1 MKNILFPT
9 DFSETAE
16 NAFVY
21 ALHLAK
27 SLNANLH
34 ILHTFEIPIVTSL
47 GVENPQVVQQVF
59 QNVELTQFEK
69 YKDEA
74 AKLRIIANELNLGD
88 VNLTFLFQE
97 GDLIFNILEAIKKE
111 NIYMVVMGT
120 TGISGFERKFF
131 GSNTVNAIKTIDIP
145 ILAIPY
151 FAKFNGINK
160 IGFTTI
166 FKDSDKEPLADV
178 LELAEEFDAKVRCF
192 HVAKDINDVTIELN
206 TRDWKRNYHS
216 DRLKFIVEPLGE
228 QTIEEHISD
237 FVKDY
242 NISVLAIVK
251 RNQSFFERL
260 FGSSLSQKLAAK
272 PEVPLLIIKEEK

>member
-251 RNQSFFERL
+251 RNQTFFERL

>member
-34 ILHTFEIPIVTSL
+34 VLHTFEIPIVTSL

-251 RNQSFFERL
+251 RNQTFFERL

>member
-145 ILAIPY
+145 ILAIPH

-251 RNQSFFERL
+251 RNQTFFERL

>member
-34 ILHTFEIPIVTSL
+34 VLHTFEIPIVTSL

-69 YKDEA
+69 YKDEV

-145 ILAIPY
+145 ILAIPH
-151 FAKFNGINK
+151 FAKFKGITK
-160 IGFTTI
+160 IGFTTV
-166 FKDSDKEPLADV
+166 FKDSDKKPLADI
-178 LELAEEFDAKVRCF
+178 LELAKEFDAKVRCF
-192 HVAKDINDVTIELN
+192 HIAKDTNDVTIELN
-206 TRDWKRNYHS
+206 IRDWERIYHS
-216 DRLKFIVEPLGE
+216 DKLKFIIDPLGD
-228 QTIEEHISD
+228 QTVEEHISN
-237 FVKDY
+237 FVKDH
-242 NISVLAIVK
+242 NISVLAIVR
-251 RNQSFFERL
+251 RNQTFFERL